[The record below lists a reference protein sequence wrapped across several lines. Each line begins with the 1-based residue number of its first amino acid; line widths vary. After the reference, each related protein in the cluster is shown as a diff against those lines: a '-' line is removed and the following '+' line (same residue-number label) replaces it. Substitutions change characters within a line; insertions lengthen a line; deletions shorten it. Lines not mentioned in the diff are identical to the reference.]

1 MSAKRENDAV
11 PPDGTDVDLDE
22 ILQSQAIEE
31 PAVNAE
37 STQVDPVPATPVISK
52 IPRGLEVLVKKAS
65 VDPKF
70 RALLLADPS
79 AAARSIDLALTPNE
93 EAMLGAV
100 TREQMTAIIDA
111 TVVPE
116 SHRRTFL
123 GTASAAMLLAIGG
136 LTGFAFLGAEASRGS
151 RPDHPIG
158 SSSVSSVTSYH
169 AYCLREATADAMG
182 VRAYDE
188 KQFEPFGSEEF
199 DEAAQLKFQAKVA
212 KGYGLEIYIPLARVQ
227 QWTSVKDATDYV
239 DLAVLAQR
247 PVILQVAKTAGIWP
261 SDALIEKSLV
271 DDLKLDVAQR
281 AEIHQ
286 QLAKSLGQS
295 ISWDEFKELQTVDDV
310 VLYVG
315 DLMQQAV
322 R

>member
-1 MSAKRENDAV
+1 MAAKRENDAV
-11 PPDGTDVDLDE
+11 PPDGCDDDLDE
-22 ILQSQAIEE
+22 ILQSYANEE
-31 PAVNAE
+31 
-37 STQVDPVPATPVISK
+37 SVPATPVISK

-65 VDPKF
+65 VDPEF
-70 RALLLADPS
+70 RAFLLADPS
-79 AAARSIDLALTPNE
+79 AAARLIDLTLTPYE
-93 EAMLGAV
+93 EAMLAAV
-100 TREQMTAIIDA
+100 TREQMMAIIDA

-116 SHRRTFL
+116 AHRRAFL
-123 GTASAAMLLAIGG
+123 GKASAAMVLTLAGVA
-136 LTGFAFLGAEASRGS
+136 GFAAVSVSAGNRS
-151 RPDHPIG
+151 DHPIDPTPV
-158 SSSVSSVTSYH
+158 SVMTSFH
-169 AYCLREATADAMG
+169 AICIREAAADAMG

-188 KQFEPFGSEEF
+188 KLFEPFGRKEF
-199 DEAAQLKFQAKVA
+199 DEAAQLKFQANVA
-212 KGYGLEIYIPLARVQ
+212 QDGCLRVYIPLARVQ